1 MNIRTAFTTLVRRL
15 HGTFHRSPELSP
27 EAQALFDKLSA
38 IVDEEVER
46 SEEFGL
52 SICPEHLV
60 KEKWAVLLAVLELGN
75 VNLPNGYGGPDFLF
89 QILYES
95 LLRLMEE
102 EARFYF
108 ERLKEQNL
116 TTNMY
121 QAHLTMLCSRIAYMI
136 RNRELG

>member
-1 MNIRTAFTTLVRRL
+1 MAFATLVKRL
-15 HGTFHRSPELSP
+15 HRPFHRSPELSP
-27 EAQALFDKLSA
+27 AAQELFDKLSA

-95 LLRLMEE
+95 LLGLMKE

-108 ERLKEQNL
+108 ERLQEQQL
-116 TTNMY
+116 TANMY
-121 QAHLTMLCSRIAYMI
+121 QAHLTILCSRIAYMI
-136 RNRELG
+136 RNHELE